1 MRLGQ
6 SQKKVGMVGIG
17 GSGMRGLAYLL
28 SQQDLDVVGTDAK
41 LEETKEL
48 LKDEPFKLVDEE
60 KFKQQMSG
68 FTEVIFS
75 DAVDQ
80 EHRLR
85 QAARD
90 LKREINYQAAVGNFA
105 KGFKRVVAVTGTHG
119 KSSTCAMAAHI
130 MIAAGLDPTVLIGAA
145 MREWGGRHARM
156 GANDILVLEA
166 DEYREHFLTL
176 RPDLIAI
183 TSIDFDH
190 PDFFNSL
197 EQTEEAYSKFI
208 RHRKQAGVVMTL
220 KGIQQ
225 NHPTVEWPANT
236 IVLDEQ
242 EATQVQVSTPGQH
255 MKTNGLIAMQIAGW
269 AGAEEQ
275 KLAGY
280 LASYTGIKRRFERLG
295 DWQGM
300 EVISDYGHHPT
311 EIARTLEAARE
322 KYPQQRI
329 VAIFEPHTQERL
341 QNFLPEFLSAF
352 RKADGV
358 ILTPIFMPRGREN
371 TDARA
376 GQLKTDLINGWQ
388 KDNIFIAEVKK
399 GEAMNNVLTKAAGSF
414 GIAIAFSA
422 GDLDGMLR
430 TILRPK

>member
-255 MKTNGLIAMQIAGW
+255 MKTNGLIDMQIAGW